1 MINLGSRILFVTSA
15 LSLVAALVYASQST
29 DRLGIAVLF
38 GAAILSGVLGAAG
51 IAGTGA
57 ADRYVFTGDIDPSR
71 SVAVPSSFAPI
82 CAALG
87 AGCVVGGAALG
98 APFWAAGAVILAA
111 AGVGAFVS
119 AGREGPAYVPAVARR
134 VSDGITV
141 PFGLPV
147 AVTGLIAVTA
157 ISISR
162 TLLAVSKTAS
172 WIIVLIFAAA
182 VFFGGIILASRP
194 KISRRMMVAALTVTV
209 LSVGAM
215 GGAGLISGKRSFHHH
230 EKGGEGHSSEKGESH
245 STDKAVESK

>member
-1 MINLGSRILFVTSA
+1 MINLGSRILFVTSG

-38 GAAILSGVLGAAG
+38 GAAILSGFLGAAG
-51 IAGTGA
+51 IVGTGA
-57 ADRYVFTGDIDPSR
+57 ADRFVFTGDVDQAR
-71 SVAVPSSFAPI
+71 NVAVPSSFAPI

-98 APFWAAGAVILAA
+98 APFWVAGAVIVAA
-111 AGVGAFVS
+111 AGVGAYVS
-119 AGREGPAYVPAVARR
+119 AGRQGPAYVPAVARR
-134 VSDGITV
+134 VSDGITL

-157 ISISR
+157 IAISR
-162 TLLAVSKTAS
+162 TLLAVNKTAS

-194 KISRRMMVAALTVTV
+194 KISRRMMVVAVTVTV
-209 LSVGAM
+209 LAVGAM
-215 GGAGLISGKRSFHHH
+215 GAAGLISGKRNFEHH
-230 EKGGEGHSSEKGESH
+230 EKGGEGHSTEK
-245 STDKAVESK
+245 TVESK